1 MSAQYPRL
9 HSYARNKSISVQE
22 LMMHEDLDDIFV
34 LPLSTQAYE
43 EMMDLQNHLVTLE
56 YDDSAVDSWR
66 MLWGPQYSSWRFYNH
81 VFSGMAS
88 TPYFKVLWKSQCT
101 PRVKFFAWLV
111 LMDRLNTKTML
122 RRRHLNIQDDVL
134 CVMCNQ
140 GAEEDIDHLF
150 FTCPFVVQCWTSINF
165 SWDVSLPLAE
175 RLMRA
180 NEVHALDFFVEAS
193 LIAAWELWKLRNDK
207 IFQRRDP
214 TPLDVQYLLF
224 SKSSDVVALCIVDV
238 CSCAIPPFNFGNAIA
253 ASKLDTSRVNLKI
266 RSIPNSSA
274 SSFEIEI
281 SPKLSG
287 TCTVFLYKR

>member
-1 MSAQYPRL
+1 
-9 HSYARNKSISVQE
+9 
-22 LMMHEDLDDIFV
+22 
-34 LPLSTQAYE
+34 
-43 EMMDLQNHLVTLE
+43 
-56 YDDSAVDSWR
+56 
-66 MLWGPQYSSWRFYNH
+66 MLWGRQYSSRRFYNY

-101 PRVKFFAWLV
+101 PRVKFFVWLV
-111 LMDRLNTKTML
+111 LMNRLNTKTML

-140 GAEEDIDHLF
+140 GADEDIDHLF

-214 TPLDVQYLLF
+214 TPSLWLV
-224 SKSSDVVALCIVDV
+224 
-238 CSCAIPPFNFGNAIA
+238 NF
-253 ASKLDTSRVNLKI
+253 KHQCNLQSV
-266 RSIPNSSA
+266 RLREDLR
-274 SSFEIEI
+274 SSFCFWLDAF
-281 SPKLSG
+281 S
-287 TCTVFLYKR
+287 